1 MNIDKY
7 MRLKLT
13 EKLLWDLYNF
23 KNRTG
28 NIISKI
34 LPERGGLRFSDFN
47 TFRNEWTN
55 ENKKKYEREKS
66 RKRFSQIIKNLKNK
80 GYLNVKDIKNR
91 KAVLITPRGMKKLFE
106 IELKTGGKDKRSDK
120 KWQMILFDIP
130 EVSRR
135 SRDLFR
141 KQLKYLGYKN
151 FQKSIW
157 VCPYDV
163 LKVTQKLIK
172 NYKLDRFVRLLLIE
186 EIKI

>member
-1 MNIDKY
+1 

-23 KNRTG
+23 KNKTEDV
-28 NIISKI
+28 ISKI
-34 LPERGGLRFSDFN
+34 VPEKHGLPFSNFN
-47 TFRNEWTN
+47 LFRDEWTN
-55 ENKKKYEREKS
+55 EGKKRYEREKN

-80 GYLNVKDIKNR
+80 GYLNVKDIENR
-91 KAVLITPRGMKKLFE
+91 KAVMITPRGMKQLFE
-106 IELKTGGKDKRSDK
+106 IELKVGEKNKRPDK

-141 KQLKYLGYKN
+141 KQLKYLGYQN
-151 FQKSIW
+151 LQKSIW

-163 LKVTQKLIK
+163 LKATQELIK
-172 NYKLDRFVRLLLIE
+172 NYKLDRFVRLLLVE

>member
-1 MNIDKY
+1 

-23 KNRTG
+23 KNKTG
-28 NIISKI
+28 DAINKI
-34 LPERGGLRFSDFN
+34 LPERYGLRFSDFN

-55 ENKKKYEREKS
+55 ENKKRRERERS

-91 KAVLITPRGMKKLFE
+91 GAILITSKGMENIFDTR
-106 IELKTGGKDKRSDK
+106 LKMGDKNKRLDK

-130 EVSRR
+130 ETIKKN
-135 SRDLFR
+135 RDLFR
-141 KQLKYLGYKN
+141 KQLKYLGYQN
-151 FQKSIW
+151 LQKSVW

-163 LKVTQKLIK
+163 LKVTQKLIQ
-172 NYKLDRFVRLLLIE
+172 NYKLDRFVRLLLVE